1 MLGQM
6 LFLNGDNGF
15 KNNIG
20 EDFKKYRS
28 VIFCTSFCSLPSC
41 IFAVFIIYHIT
52 YKKAFCFFFFL
63 PPFLYQLLAV
73 FQTEQG
79 VGKLNKDFQ
88 NNMLQKHLF
97 NL

>member
-6 LFLNGDNGF
+6 LFLNGGNGF
-15 KNNIG
+15 KNNTG

-52 YKKAFCFFFFL
+52 YKKAFCFFFFSPHFFTNYWL
-63 PPFLYQLLAV
+63 F
-73 FQTEQG
+73 F
-79 VGKLNKDFQ
+79 KQ
-88 NNMLQKHLF
+88 NRGLEN
-97 NL
+97 

>member
-15 KNNIG
+15 KNNMG
-20 EDFKKYRS
+20 EDFKKYRL
-28 VIFCTSFCSLPSC
+28 VIFYTSFCSLPSC

-52 YKKAFCFFFFL
+52 YKKAFYFPP